1 MTKPKMV
8 SVSITLVHAI
18 QALRRSKQWTQ
29 LPLDLREAIDKG
41 LRGNGL

>member
-8 SVSITLVHAI
+8 SVSVTLVHAI

-29 LPLDLREAIDKG
+29 LPLDLREKIDEGMK
-41 LRGNGL
+41 GNGL